1 MLKVALLVVGAA
13 LLSVI
18 STFWMFNGILAG
30 ITMVSGMAMRAIAAL
45 VRGFAALRMAVL
57 MVDRAL
63 LANPIGIAVAAIAA
77 YAIYRNWEPVKAW
90 FQRLWDGIRMIF
102 GGFAKFVT
110 AILTGDMGGAVD
122 GLK

>member
-30 ITMVSGMAMRAIAAL
+30 ITMVSGMAMPAIAAL

-57 MVDRAL
+57 MVGRAL
-63 LANPIGIAVAAIAA
+63 LANPIGIAVAVIAA
-77 YAIYRNWEPVKAW
+77 YAIYRNWEPVKA
-90 FQRLWDGIRMIF
+90 
-102 GGFAKFVT
+102 
-110 AILTGDMGGAVD
+110 
-122 GLK
+122 